1 MVYTSKD
8 IYQDQL
14 NELLKSG
21 LYKEEWTITSSQGT
35 NITVAD
41 NNEIEKNILNLC
53 ANNYLGLSNNEKIR
67 DAAKASLE
75 DRGYGMSSVRF
86 ICCLLYTSPSPRDRQ
101 KSRMPSSA

>member
-14 NELLKSG
+14 TELLKSG

-53 ANNYLGLSNNEKIR
+53 ANNYLGYQTMR
-67 DAAKASLE
+67 RLE
-75 DRGYGMSSVRF
+75 MLQK
-86 ICCLLYTSPSPRDRQ
+86 LL
-101 KSRMPSSA
+101 